1 VNLQRIGSAIMALIT
16 LIIIVLTISFQL
28 MIGYGI
34 CDLET
39 NNNSTEWVCWEVVD
53 EQS

>member
-1 VNLQRIGSAIMALIT
+1 VRLQRIGSAIMILIAL
-16 LIIIVLTISFQL
+16 LIIVLTISFQL
-28 MIGYGI
+28 MIAYGI

-39 NNNSTEWVCWEVVD
+39 NDNSIEWVCEVVN